1 MITRKEGINMSNK
14 SSSVIV
20 RIEPDIKLKAEA
32 IMNSL
37 GLPVSVV
44 INALYH
50 QIIYSKGIPF
60 SMSLPKDL
68 PIEEYMSKEEY
79 EEMFQTS
86 LSQVKKGEVEPAI
99 EAIDSLRPKNK

>member
-1 MITRKEGINMSNK
+1 MSNK

-20 RIEPDIKLKAEA
+20 RIEPDIKTKAEA
-32 IMNSL
+32 IMSSL

-60 SMSLPKDL
+60 SMSLPKNL
-68 PIEEYMSKEEY
+68 PIEETMSKEEY
-79 EEMFQTS
+79 EQMFKVS
-86 LSQVKKGEVEPAI
+86 SSQVKNGEVEPAI
-99 EAIDSLRPKNK
+99 GAINSLRPKNK

>member
-1 MITRKEGINMSNK
+1 MRKEGTNMPNK

-20 RIEPDIKLKAEA
+20 RIEPDIKTKAEA
-32 IMNSL
+32 IMSSL

-60 SMSLPKDL
+60 PMSLPKNL
-68 PIEEYMSKEEY
+68 PIEEAMSKEEY
-79 EEMFQTS
+79 EEMFQIS
-86 LSQVKKGEVEPAI
+86 LSQVKNGEVEPAI
-99 EAIDSLRPKNK
+99 EAINSLRPKNK